1 MWSKEISIKSLS
13 SKEQIWNL
21 WTNVSNWNLWDDQ
34 IMSSKIHG
42 AFKMGQTGELI
53 PARGPKSTFKLIEV
67 TKQKSFTSRST
78 LPLSTMDVIHEM
90 REAEGE
96 LIITHRV
103 EISGVLSFVFSKLIG
118 NKIIKHLPNAMNELS
133 NIALKGKI

>member
-67 TKQKSFTSRST
+67 TEQKSFTSRST

>member
-34 IMSSKIHG
+34 IISSKLNG
-42 AFKMGQTGELI
+42 EFKMGQTGELI
-53 PARGPKSTFKLIEV
+53 PAGGPKSTFKLIEV
-67 TKQKSFTSRST
+67 TEQKSFTSRST

-96 LIITHRV
+96 IIITHRV

-118 NKIIKHLPNAMNELS
+118 NKIIRHLPNAMNKLS
-133 NIALKGKI
+133 NIALKGTI

>member
-13 SKEQIWNL
+13 SKEQIWSL
-21 WTNVSNWNLWDDQ
+21 WTNVSNWYLWDDQ
-34 IMSSKIHG
+34 VISAKLHG

-53 PARGPKSTFKLIEV
+53 PAGGPKSTFKLIEV
-67 TKQKSFTSRST
+67 TEQKSFTSRST

-90 REAEGE
+90 REEEGE

-103 EISGVLSFVFSKLIG
+103 EISGILSFVFSKLIG
-118 NKIIKHLPNAMNELS
+118 NKIVKHLPNTMNELS
-133 NIALKGKI
+133 NTALKGNV